1 MGTAIGY
8 VRVSTEEQVLG
19 LEAQRTS
26 LREWAAAQGVEL
38 LEIHEDR
45 GVSGATPLEDRPGLL
60 RALGRLR
67 ELKAER
73 LVVARRDRLAR
84 DVVVA
89 ATVEALVERAGA
101 SVASADG
108 VGNNE
113 GPEAALFRQI
123 VYAFAQY
130 ERALIRSRIKGALR
144 ELREKGARSN
154 STPPYGW
161 TFEVGDAGILLVEDR
176 DEQATIKAIRR
187 WRGIGLSQIRMVE
200 LLTARGHT
208 PRGSKWHRRSV
219 QRILSRLDS

>member
-1 MGTAIGY
+1 VSLAVGY
-8 VRVSTEEQVLG
+8 IRVSTEEQVLG
-19 LEAQRTS
+19 LEAQRAS
-26 LREWAAAQGVEL
+26 LREWAEAQDVEL
-38 LEIHEDR
+38 VEVHEDR
-45 GVSGATPLEDRPGLL
+45 GVSGAAPLEDRPGLL

-144 ELREKGARSN
+144 ELRAKGARSN

-161 TFEVGDAGILLVEDR
+161 RFDAGELAEEPA
-176 DEQATIKAIRR
+176 EQEALTAIRR
-187 WRGIGLSQIRMVE
+187 WRGRGLTQTRMVE
-200 LLTARGHT
+200 LLAARGFP

>member
-26 LREWAAAQGVEL
+26 LREWAAAEGVEL

-45 GVSGATPLEDRPGLL
+45 GVSGAAPLEDRPGLL

-89 ATVEALVERAGA
+89 ATVESLVDRAGA

-108 VGNNE
+108 VGNQE

-123 VYAFAQY
+123 VYAFAQF
-130 ERALIRSRIKGALR
+130 ERALIQSRIKGALR

-161 TFEVGDAGILLVEDR
+161 AHLGGELVEEPA
-176 DEQATIKAIRR
+176 EQTALKAIRR
-187 WRGIGLSQIRMVE
+187 WRARGLSQTRMVE
-200 LLTARGHT
+200 LLAARGHP

>member
-1 MGTAIGY
+1 VPTAIGY
-8 VRVSTEEQVLG
+8 VRVSTMEQVLG
-19 LEAQRTS
+19 LEAQRAS
-26 LREWAAAQGVEL
+26 LQEWATAQRVEL

-45 GVSGATPLEDRPGLL
+45 GVSGAAALEDRPGLL
-60 RALGRLR
+60 RALGRVR
-67 ELKAER
+67 ELQAEC

-89 ATVEALVERAGA
+89 ATVEALVDRAGA

-144 ELREKGARSN
+144 ELRARGARSN

-161 TFEVGDAGILLVEDR
+161 RHESGELVEEPA
-176 DEQATIKAIRR
+176 EQEALTAIRR
-187 WRGIGLSQIRMVE
+187 WRGRGIGQTRMVE
-200 LLTARGHT
+200 LLVARGF
-208 PRGSKWHRRSV
+208 PARGSTWHRRSV
-219 QRILSRLDS
+219 QRILARLDS

>member
-8 VRVSTEEQVLG
+8 VRVSTEEQILG
-19 LEAQRTS
+19 LEAQRAA
-26 LREWAAAQGVEL
+26 LREWADAQGVEL
-38 LEIHEDR
+38 LEVHEDR
-45 GVSGATPLEDRPGLL
+45 GVSGAAPLEDRPGLL

-144 ELREKGARSN
+144 ELRARGSRSN

-161 TFEVGDAGILLVEDR
+161 AHLDGELVEEPA
-176 DEQATIKAIRR
+176 EQEAVKAIRR
-187 WRGIGLSQIRMVE
+187 WRGRGLSQTRMVE
-200 LLTARGHT
+200 LLAARGF
-208 PRGSKWHRRSV
+208 PARGSKWHRRSV